1 MTESVPLLAQVDI
14 KSIFSPAAT
23 FPTVGS
29 LVTVVVKN
37 AFVAGG
43 VITFVILVFGGM
55 GVIMAGGDTKK
66 LEKSRAAV
74 VGAVTGLL
82 LIAGSLWAIQ
92 LIQKLTGLNLLN
104 PVFR

>member
-14 KSIFSPAAT
+14 KSAAT